1 MRISTRINGM
11 VALVVSGFLVI
22 LIGAGVA
29 AVNVSAFSNLQ
40 LQMMRLSRAAY
51 RLSLETN
58 NVLASSGRLETLYQS
73 WREAAGELH
82 DSVNR
87 VADHRGLR
95 MLSAEAR
102 ERAEDIARL
111 WSYSGPRL
119 GRLEE
124 AIDAILATPR
134 IPQSALRGINPT
146 MQYALSEGLPDDT
159 LAALNSAHATL
170 LAVNESLMTT
180 LVEQTEQASGEIAA
194 QAATLQRTVVGAAVV
209 AVLIVLTLAL
219 VLARSV
225 ARDLERFFADANAA
239 MRRMSRHEHTV
250 TAGSSKSV
258 TALNQI
264 TRSIGSIKQQF
275 EALDRGIAGSASAIR
290 TIAERLNCLSGGLE
304 QQTDAIRHSS
314 ASVAQLNTSI
324 RSVEHTATERT
335 QGTEKLRMAV
345 QNGGERIAASNETVR
360 AIAGK
365 IDEILQV
372 NEVINSISSQI
383 NLLSMNAAIESAH
396 AGEAGRGFAVVAEEI
411 RKLSQS
417 TSENAKRIG
426 RSLQAITGQI
436 REALQ
441 SSDSSHKAYE
451 RISRDADYLAGAM
464 DQIAAGMQELSLAG
478 GEVSRSS
485 IDVERISGEI
495 RDGSQAASRRSNEIS
510 GAVQRIRSMS
520 LRLVQGINRI
530 DGGTRAILDSLAAVS
545 GAAGESTQQI
555 EELRRLL
562 ETFTTADAF
571 GGPKSP
577 PSADSTLKRN

>member
-22 LIGAGVA
+22 LIGTGA
-29 AVNVSAFSNLQ
+29 AASNVSTFNNLQ

-58 NVLASSGRLETLYQS
+58 NVLTSSSRLETLYRS

-82 DSVNR
+82 DSLNR

-102 ERAEDIARL
+102 ERADDIARF

-134 IPQSALRGINPT
+134 IPQDALRGINPT
-146 MQYALSEGLPDDT
+146 IQYALSEGLPDDT
-159 LAALNSAHATL
+159 LSALNSARATL
-170 LAVNESLMTT
+170 LAVNESLIAT
-180 LVEQTEQASGEIAA
+180 LVEQTEQAGIEIAA
-194 QAATLQRTVVGAAVV
+194 QAARLQRTVVGAAVV

-219 VLARSV
+219 LLARGV
-225 ARDLERFFADANAA
+225 ARDLARFLAGADAAT
-239 MRRMSRHEHTV
+239 RRMSRLKHTV
-250 TAGSSKSV
+250 IAGSSESA
-258 TALNQI
+258 TALNQV
-264 TRSIGSIKQQF
+264 TSSIGSIKQQL

-290 TIAERLNCLSGGLE
+290 TVAGRMNCLSGGIE

-314 ASVAQLNTSI
+314 ASITQLNASI

-335 QGTEKLRMAV
+335 QDTERLRTTV
-345 QNGGERIAASNETVR
+345 QNGGERIAATNDTVR

-372 NEVINSISSQI
+372 NETINSISSQI

-396 AGEAGRGFAVVAEEI
+396 AGEAGRGFAVVAEQI
-411 RKLSQS
+411 RALAQS

-426 RSLQAITGQI
+426 RSLQAVTGQI

-441 SSDSSHKAYE
+441 SSDSSHQAYE
-451 RISRDADYLAGAM
+451 SLSRDADSLAGAM
-464 DQIAAGMQELSLAG
+464 SRIAAGIRELALAG
-478 GEVSRSS
+478 NEVARSS

-495 RDGSQAASRRSNEIS
+495 HDGSQAASRRSNEIS
-510 GAVQRIRSMS
+510 GAVQRIRNLS
-520 LRLVQGINRI
+520 LRLVQGVNRI
-530 DGGTRAILDSLAAVS
+530 DNGTRAILDSLEAVR
-545 GAAGESTQQI
+545 GAAGESTQRI

-562 ETFTTADAF
+562 ETLTDADAS
-571 GGPKSP
+571 GGP
-577 PSADSTLKRN
+577 R